1 MDMAQSWSES
11 VSPQILSIT
20 PRDEVLRQESIFGAL
35 VAMATAFVVLLP
47 RSQLFF

>member
-35 VAMATAFVVLLP
+35 VATAFVVYCRDHSFL
-47 RSQLFF
+47 